1 MLTILNRRE
10 LLVTLSMERQAEVRR
25 ILAENGIDYTIK
37 TTNMQGGMQKANM
50 WSAGFN
56 QSFAWEYK
64 IYVHKKDLEYAQHLI
79 RWRNGVRMGQMIDK
93 SGVFIPFQNQGL
105 AVLRTDWAQSR
116 LKGTIN
122 RKLTKACIWKSNF
135 QFARERYGERMRI
148 LYELSWLWE
157 TLVIALAA
165 AAVCVVCAML
175 ICKAVKKNL
184 SKKTAAVIGAAAF
197 AGAVLAVIV
206 IARTPMPLW
215 LNGMLDCLCISTTYD
230 LCVW

>member
-1 MLTILNRRE
+1 
-10 LLVTLSMERQAEVRR
+10 
-25 ILAENGIDYTIK
+25 
-37 TTNMQGGMQKANM
+37 
-50 WSAGFN
+50 
-56 QSFAWEYK
+56 
-64 IYVHKKDLEYAQHLI
+64 
-79 RWRNGVRMGQMIDK
+79 MGQMIDK

-122 RKLTKACIWKSNF
+122 RKLTKACICKSNF
-135 QFARERYGERMRI
+135 QFARERYGERMRM

-157 TLVIALAA
+157 TLVIALAV

-206 IARTPMPLW
+206 IARTPMPL
-215 LNGMLDCLCISTTYD
+215 
-230 LCVW
+230 